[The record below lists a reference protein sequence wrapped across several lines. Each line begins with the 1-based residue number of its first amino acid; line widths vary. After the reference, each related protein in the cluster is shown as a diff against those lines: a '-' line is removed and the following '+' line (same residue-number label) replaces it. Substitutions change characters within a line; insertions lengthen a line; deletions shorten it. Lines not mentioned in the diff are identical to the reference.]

1 MKDLITDIK
10 DLIDEHFE
18 NELEG
23 YHFKSSEAE
32 DGILTMIDDLK
43 EEIASI
49 LLDGNYQIECE
60 LNDCIKHV
68 PDSDIVYLDRF
79 RI

>member
-10 DLIDEHFE
+10 DLIDEHYEDEF
-18 NELEG
+18 EG
-23 YHFKSSEAE
+23 YHFKSREAE
-32 DGILTMIDDLK
+32 DEILTMIDDLK
-43 EEIASI
+43 EEIASV

-60 LNDCIKHV
+60 LNDCIKQV
-68 PDSDIVYLDRF
+68 PDSDIIYLDRF